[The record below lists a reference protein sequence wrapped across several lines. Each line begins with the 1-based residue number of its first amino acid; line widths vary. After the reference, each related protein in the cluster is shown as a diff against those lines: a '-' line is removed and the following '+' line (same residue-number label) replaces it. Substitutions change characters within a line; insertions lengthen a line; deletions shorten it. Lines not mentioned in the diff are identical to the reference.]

1 MAPST
6 GGNTLPILALVGA
19 EILSLAAFVAACELR
34 ASDVALCESRWA
46 MALPAIA
53 LAGQSAATYFMDNGR
68 GGGATGS
75 GTGTSTG
82 SPAPH
87 RPHHPLPGRNRLGQ
101 FVRRQEES
109 DALDA

>member
-1 MAPST
+1 MADARPT
-6 GGNTLPILALVGA
+6 NTAPILVLVGA

-34 ASDVALCESRWA
+34 TTDVALCESRWA
-46 MALPAIA
+46 MALPAVA

-68 GGGATGS
+68 SGATGS
-75 GTGTSTG
+75 GTGTR
-82 SPAPH
+82 SPEPH
-87 RPHHPLPGRNRLGQ
+87 RPHHPLPGRNRFGQ